1 MIDVVRQRVKCIAA
15 DFISVSAA
23 WLIFNVI
30 RFFTLKSAYNNFPSL
45 GDFLLYRQVILG
57 QIAVPLIMVGIFAI
71 SGYYNRPFF
80 RSRLDEA
87 INTLWTS
94 FVGMLIIFFTAL
106 IDDDIPE
113 RIDNYEIML
122 ILWGLLFAVPWLLRI
137 ILTTRA
143 RRRVEKGHIVFPT
156 LIAPACDEAVRLA
169 SSLESSPSR
178 GIKVVGY
185 VSTDLPSG
193 QTSMLSGL
201 PVYPLADIK
210 DVCERESISNIV
222 LSPPTGS
229 GSQTLDMLN
238 LLIPTNRNILLT
250 PTSYQLITARGK
262 LKDVI
267 AEPLI
272 ELSQSSMSDF
282 TANVKRVSDVV
293 VSAIALIALSP
304 LLGAVALAVRLDSK
318 GPVIYRQ
325 ERVGYHKKIFN
336 ILKFR
341 SMRTDAELHGPALS
355 SEGDNRVTRV
365 GRILRK
371 YRLDELPQFVNVLR
385 GEMSLVGPRPER
397 AYYVDQISR
406 RVPHYSLLCQVRPGI
421 TSWGMVKYG
430 YADSID
436 GMIERL
442 RFDLLYIDN
451 ISFLVDM
458 KIIFHTVSTVLSG
471 KGV

>member
-293 VSAIALIALSP
+293 V
-304 LLGAVALAVRLDSK
+304 
-318 GPVIYRQ
+318 
-325 ERVGYHKKIFN
+325 
-336 ILKFR
+336 
-341 SMRTDAELHGPALS
+341 
-355 SEGDNRVTRV
+355 
-365 GRILRK
+365 
-371 YRLDELPQFVNVLR
+371 
-385 GEMSLVGPRPER
+385 
-397 AYYVDQISR
+397 
-406 RVPHYSLLCQVRPGI
+406 
-421 TSWGMVKYG
+421 
-430 YADSID
+430 
-436 GMIERL
+436 
-442 RFDLLYIDN
+442 
-451 ISFLVDM
+451 
-458 KIIFHTVSTVLSG
+458 
-471 KGV
+471 